1 MHHTEKQ
8 SQFDKFATNRNR
20 YTGYPYPSNKMG
32 ILEHKRNTDEIQ
44 AKEGFMVA
52 LRYNIQIRTNTF
64 AHRVTLADRTNL
76 VANISILQEKVWNTC
91 YTTARRFNKLEFED
105 VNPDT
110 PGEAR
115 EDWDP
120 TTGNK
125 RQTRKAP
132 TGLKTAS
139 QAEAGPSS
147 NAKPAAAKAPK
158 QSGYKGSNFDLN
170 YSQRYREQGQTEKRN
185 KKRREPRK

>member
-52 LRYNIQIRTNTF
+52 LR
-64 AHRVTLADRTNL
+64 
-76 VANISILQEKVWNTC
+76 
-91 YTTARRFNKLEFED
+91 FNKLEFED

-139 QAEAGPSS
+139 QPEAGPSS